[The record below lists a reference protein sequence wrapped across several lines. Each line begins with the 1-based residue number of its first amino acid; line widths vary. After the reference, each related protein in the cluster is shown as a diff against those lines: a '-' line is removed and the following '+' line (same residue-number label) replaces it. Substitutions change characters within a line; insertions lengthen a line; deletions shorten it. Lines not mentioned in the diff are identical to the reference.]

1 MSFPKIS
8 SQDRGDGSAVRAG
21 SLLVE
26 VCEKQALLIEIFAKK
41 VFPLLDASIG
51 KIDCC
56 IQSRFRGGRL

>member
-1 MSFPKIS
+1 MGFSKIS
-8 SQDRGDGSAVRAG
+8 SQNKGDGSPLTAG